1 MSVKMVRT
9 GAETRE
15 NYAQTRENKLF
26 LGIDCHENGALRLS
40 DDSCPTFINVCNVL
54 RISLIADCINI
65 GLQTADS

>member
-15 NYAQTRENKLF
+15 NYAQTCENKLF

-40 DDSCPTFINVCNVL
+40 DDSWLTFIDICNVL
-54 RISLIADCINI
+54 CISLIIDCINM